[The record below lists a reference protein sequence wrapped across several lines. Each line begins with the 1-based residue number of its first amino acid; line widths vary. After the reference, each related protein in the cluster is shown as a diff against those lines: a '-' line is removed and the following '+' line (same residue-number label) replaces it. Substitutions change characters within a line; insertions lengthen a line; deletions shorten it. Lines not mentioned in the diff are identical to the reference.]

1 MLTLVHGVIC
11 CDSEIDNTVVQTCG
25 HVVKVL
31 WLLTQIPPACCHLQ
45 GGVPFHPRGDQPLEL
60 KGLGGK
66 ISYLYS
72 QLLYIYP
79 LKLFNKCSLWVIP
92 NLANQN
98 QP

>member
-45 GGVPFHPRGDQPLEL
+45 GEAFVYLSTLAE
-60 KGLGGK
+60 
-66 ISYLYS
+66 ISPWS
-72 QLLYIYP
+72 
-79 LKLFNKCSLWVIP
+79 
-92 NLANQN
+92 
-98 QP
+98 